1 MRHALWLF
9 MLCCSLTVA
18 AVNNP
23 PDFPKGAL
31 GLQQVDCLIR
41 GELLWMQGRVG
52 EGTYTTTDAEGRH
65 CAIRVPVVVGKVA
78 SSGLGIDSAAGLAIV
93 VMTPR
98 LDAALSK
105 GERVNSRDFIFS
117 REAADPAADGY
128 IVSGIAADEGFVLN
142 SRRRWIA
149 WLLEDKPALRC
160 Q

>member
-1 MRHALWLF
+1 
-9 MLCCSLTVA
+9 
-18 AVNNP
+18 
-23 PDFPKGAL
+23 
-31 GLQQVDCLIR
+31 
-41 GELLWMQGRVG
+41 LWMQGRVG

-65 CAIRVPVVVGKVA
+65 CAIRVPVAVGKVA
-78 SSGLGIDSAAGLAIV
+78 SCGLGIDSAAGLAIV

-98 LDAALSK
+98 LDVALSK
-105 GERVNSRDFIFS
+105 GERVNSSDFIFS

-149 WLLEDKPALRC
+149 WLLEDKPVLRC

>member
-1 MRHALWLF
+1 
-9 MLCCSLTVA
+9 
-18 AVNNP
+18 
-23 PDFPKGAL
+23 
-31 GLQQVDCLIR
+31 
-41 GELLWMQGRVG
+41 
-52 EGTYTTTDAEGRH
+52 EGRH
-65 CAIRVPVVVGKVA
+65 CAIRVPVAVGKVA

-98 LDAALSK
+98 LDVALSK
-105 GERVNSRDFIFS
+105 GERVNSSDFTFS

-149 WLLEDKPALRC
+149 WLLEDQTALRC